1 MFAQN
6 FYLERYIPTIIKQK
20 LRAPLRIHTI
30 FPCVRSQNFL
40 FYLSYPVSAFPHILN
55 VEVLPSASLKSFPKL
70 SFLHRI
76 DNEGKKWRKK
86 KKHKKPHTTKPVLFT
101 ANTLFPNLTSF
112 FFWSVVQT
120 LTEMAYLVIVMIR
133 QSLA

>member
-40 FYLSYPVSAFPHILN
+40 FYLSYTVSAFPHILN
-55 VEVLPSASLKSFPKL
+55 EEVLPSASLKSFPKL

-86 KKHKKPHTTKPVLFT
+86 KNTKNHTQQNQCSSLQILYSP
-101 ANTLFPNLTSF
+101 TSPLF
-112 FFWSVVQT
+112 FFGQWSR
-120 LTEMAYLVIVMIR
+120 L
-133 QSLA
+133 

>member
-55 VEVLPSASLKSFPKL
+55 VEVLSSASLKSFPKL

-86 KKHKKPHTTKPVLFT
+86 KTQKTTHNKTSAFHCKYSIPQPHL
-101 ANTLFPNLTSF
+101 S